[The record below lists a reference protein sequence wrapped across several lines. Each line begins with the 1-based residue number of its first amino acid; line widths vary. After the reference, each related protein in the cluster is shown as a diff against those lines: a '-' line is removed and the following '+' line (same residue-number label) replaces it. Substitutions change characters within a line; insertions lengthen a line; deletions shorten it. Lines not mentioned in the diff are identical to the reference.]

1 MSQAAKAAAKQET
14 AAKQPKNSDAPK
26 VVTPEKKVMASPTV
40 EKAAPTQQPTASRT
54 FFAPCSQPA
63 AVSVDSWFAAQ
74 RRDLECI
81 SKRMHGSP
89 MVKADPTGTPPSM
102 KDWAKEHQ
110 PEVPAK
116 KQSLLAAS
124 FGAKT
129 KAPPKATQTSTTE
142 RDFDMW
148 IERRRAELS
157 TIAGGVDQAA
167 AVPVSVEQWRA
178 KLDAASEETLA
189 KWKATATED
198 TATIG
203 TGSLREASKVA
214 NQSLKELN
222 FSLNQMQLASDN
234 HQQALKQNELSIEHV
249 QWNKLNNLTTNMS
262 DRIHSIA

>member
-1 MSQAAKAAAKQET
+1 M
-14 AAKQPKNSDAPK
+14 
-26 VVTPEKKVMASPTV
+26 
-40 EKAAPTQQPTASRT
+40 
-54 FFAPCSQPA
+54 
-63 AVSVDSWFAAQ
+63 
-74 RRDLECI
+74 
-81 SKRMHGSP
+81 
-89 MVKADPTGTPPSM
+89 
-102 KDWAKEHQ
+102 
-110 PEVPAK
+110 
-116 KQSLLAAS
+116 
-124 FGAKT
+124 
-129 KAPPKATQTSTTE
+129 
-142 RDFDMW
+142 
-148 IERRRAELS
+148 
-157 TIAGGVDQAA
+157 
-167 AVPVSVEQWRA
+167 PVSVEQWRA